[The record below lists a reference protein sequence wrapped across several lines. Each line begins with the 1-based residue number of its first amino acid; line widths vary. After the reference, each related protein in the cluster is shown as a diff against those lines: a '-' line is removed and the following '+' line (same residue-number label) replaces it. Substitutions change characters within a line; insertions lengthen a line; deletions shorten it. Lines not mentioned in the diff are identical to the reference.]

1 MIEVVITGKAKNG
14 VFPYVVR
21 EVAVQWRDVAVER
34 RSRQPLLDACRTLKR
49 MGVDPTRP
57 VGLFRDGSM
66 VWNLRTTVGRGAGL
80 TVHEEPST
88 RFMPFEPSPY
98 A

>member
-1 MIEVVITGKAKNG
+1 MIEVVITGKKSRNG

-21 EVAVQWRDVAVER
+21 GFAIEG

-57 VGLFRDGSM
+57 VGLFREGSR
-66 VWNLRTTVGRGAGL
+66 VWDLRTSVGRGAEL

-88 RFMPFEPSPY
+88 RFMAFQASPF

>member
-1 MIEVVITGKAKNG
+1 MIEVVITGWARNG
-14 VFPYVVR
+14 VFPYLVR
-21 EVAVQWRDVAVER
+21 GFAVEG

-49 MGVDPTRP
+49 MGADPTRP
-57 VGLFRDGSM
+57 VGLFREGSM
-66 VWNLRTTVGRGAGL
+66 VWDLRTTVGRGAGL
-80 TVHEEPST
+80 TVYDEPST